1 MTIERTLSIIKPDAL
16 QKGVIGKIVGRF
28 EGEGLKPIAMKMKHL
43 SKSEAH
49 GFYAEHQ
56 GKPFF
61 DSLVTFMTEGP
72 VLLMVLEGEN
82 AIQANRTLMGATNPA
97 NAAIGTLRREIA
109 TDTTRNSIHGSDSS
123 SSAARE
129 IAYFFAET
137 EIVSYQWKSKQ

>member
-1 MTIERTLSIIKPDAL
+1 MAIERTLSIIKPDAL

-28 EGEGLKPIAMKMKHL
+28 EGEGLKPIALKMKHL
-43 SKSEAH
+43 SKSEAQ
-49 GFYAEHQ
+49 GFYAEHL

-61 DSLVTFMTEGP
+61 DSLVAFMTEGP

-97 NAAIGTLRREIA
+97 NAAMGTLRREIA
-109 TDTTRNSIHGSDSS
+109 TDTTRNTLHGSDSS

-137 EIVSYQWKSKQ
+137 EIVPYQWKNKQ